1 MLSVPPLVLALA
13 LHGPLAVV
21 MLLLGS
27 ALLSIQNAPGV
38 AMAQALL
45 PRNLGTALG
54 LMNGVAFGLGSLG
67 VALVGVVVTDHGPDA
82 ALRLVA
88 FTPLI
93 AAAAYFFVERR
104 RTRPVPSSSK
114 AQSPA
119 K

>member
-1 MLSVPPLVLALA
+1 VLSVPPLVLALS
-13 LHGPLAVV
+13 LQGSPAVA

-67 VALVGVVVTDHGPDA
+67 VALVGVMVTRLGPDE

-88 FTPLI
+88 FTPLL
-93 AAAAYFFVERR
+93 AAAAYTIVALRLR
-104 RTRPVPSSSK
+104 SSGVS
-114 AQSPA
+114 AGSA
-119 K
+119 AGA